1 MSMGRPSGIAVV
13 AWIAPWVLFCG
24 HCAAQSDSRPRDL
37 AAELRGAMPSSGSVL
52 AVYKSDALQEIT
64 VGYSFRTGAW
74 FHWTH
79 FGQQG
84 AVPDSFG
91 GRDPAGRHFGG
102 KATPGSGT
110 YYDAGGLE
118 HAAVLD
124 AYFPTLMVLDL
135 AQRFGAEWQQIETDR
150 WGWIIRGKLVRGS
163 RLQPLSAMTP
173 QMIESLGGADALL
186 MEVELRVAEDLTLV
200 SVRRGSAGPEVLE
213 TADCSRPGFQV
224 LTRPE
229 LPPTRL
235 VLDRCEWNADDV
247 QAFTLEAIE
256 GAAVRKRL
264 SVPWRRVS
272 ATDPDP
278 NAPTPTPL
286 KGEGGGV
293 STTSL
298 SKTLLGGGAALTV
311 LALAAAFWIR
321 RRNAA

>member
-1 MSMGRPSGIAVV
+1 MTIYRAAAFIAAKMV
-13 AWIAPWVLFCG
+13 ALLVLAG
-24 HCAAQSDSRPRDL
+24 VSRGAQQESVPRDL
-37 AAELRGAMPSSGSVL
+37 VAELRAAMPTTGSVIV
-52 AVYKSDALQEIT
+52 VYKSESLQETT

-79 FGQQG
+79 FGQPVS
-84 AVPDSFG
+84 APDTFG
-91 GRDPAGRHFGG
+91 GKDPLGRHFGG
-102 KATPGSGT
+102 KATPGSGA
-110 YYDAGGLE
+110 YHEPGGIE
-118 HAAVLD
+118 HSAVLD
-124 AYFPTLMVLDL
+124 GYFPLLMVLDL
-135 AQRFGAEWQQIETDR
+135 AQSFGAEWQRIAPER
-150 WGWIIRGKLVRGS
+150 WGWIVRGKLVRGS

-173 QMIESLGGADALL
+173 DMIEALGGAEQLL
-186 MEVELRVAEDLTLV
+186 QDVELRIADDLTLV
-200 SVRRGSAGPEVLE
+200 SVRQGSAEPEVLE

-224 LTRPE
+224 LTRPGF
-229 LPPTRL
+229 PPTSL

-278 NAPTPTPL
+278 NAPPPTPL
-286 KGEGGGV
+286 KGDGGGV
-293 STTSL
+293 SASSL